1 MKTNISSSIDT
12 GKNRDKFR
20 FFLTLGKALQHF
32 NRMDFMRNIDL
43 YVVTIYMY
51 AGLYNR
57 IFNQFSQFLN
67 KALEQAFEF

>member
-20 FFLTLGKALQHF
+20 FFLTLGKAVQHF

-43 YVVTIYMY
+43 YFVINLHVCWSI
-51 AGLYNR
+51 
-57 IFNQFSQFLN
+57 
-67 KALEQAFEF
+67 